1 MRGGGKEGDIGK
13 THAYDPAVLDV
24 NLHLLLI
31 VRDGGDGGVDGEH
44 VSFWEGWRGRK
55 MGELVGG
62 MEGIWRGRRG
72 ERPTETEGGLLDE
85 GGGSHDGQQ
94 ASEGQI
100 CTVRWQGVAG

>member
-31 VRDGGDGGVDGEH
+31 VRDGGDGGVGGEH

-62 MEGIWRGRRG
+62 MEGIWRGRRKRSILRAL
-72 ERPTETEGGLLDE
+72 RPLLIRTTLITFSVKDLAPRLQRP
-85 GGGSHDGQQ
+85 G
-94 ASEGQI
+94 
-100 CTVRWQGVAG
+100 